1 MVVSDATRRLLDAVR
16 RFSVRRP
23 GSRAIWRDDAGVEAI
38 VDLVPFTVAVCICA
52 IGFRYL
58 QRRDA
63 RRGIARWGTR
73 RQAIKRGFIV
83 MGLLVLAPTVSYS
96 VAAIASM
103 SNDHANALAAVTELF
118 LLIGIFAWRLAR
130 SRG

>member
-1 MVVSDATRRLLDAVR
+1 MVVSDATRRLLDAVS

-23 GSRAIWRDDAGVEAI
+23 GSRATWRDDAGVEALA
-38 VDLVPFTVAVCICA
+38 DLVPFAVAVCICA
-52 IGFRYL
+52 FGFRYL
-58 QRRDA
+58 QQRDA
-63 RRGIARWGTR
+63 RRGIGRWGTR

-83 MGLLVLAPTVSYS
+83 TGLLILAPTVAYS

-103 SNDHANALAAVTELF
+103 SSDHANALAALLELC
-118 LLIGIFAWRLAR
+118 LLLGIFAWRLTR